1 MLLDCKCH
9 GVSGSCSVR
18 TCWKTLPPFRIVG
31 EHLRHKYLTAQHV
44 TVDQSGKAL
53 THADISYRRPSR
65 DELVYL
71 EESPDYCN
79 INTKTGSLGTSGRE
93 CNKTSSGIGGCK
105 VLCCGKGFNTIQ
117 VEEEYK
123 CVCKFHWCCHVKC
136 QKCRRTVDKHICKGT
151 KDTKDTNTYGRSTN
165 EKTTSSRNKSKK
177 NRRKNKKRK
186 DRRKGDSPGLRESI

>member
-31 EHLRHKYLTAQHV
+31 EYLKQKFVTSQRV
-44 TVDQSGKAL
+44 TVDQSGNAL
-53 THADISYRRPSR
+53 THADSSYRRPAR
-65 DELVYL
+65 DQLVFL
-71 EESPDYCN
+71 EDSPDYCDTN
-79 INTKTGSLGTSGRE
+79 AKTGSLGTSGRE
-93 CNKTSSGIGGCK
+93 CNRSSLDVGGCK

-123 CVCKFHWCCHVKC
+123 CFCKFHWCCRVKC
-136 QKCRRTVDKHICKGT
+136 QKCRRTIDKHICRAA
-151 KDTKDTNTYGRSTN
+151 KDTNTKARSKN
-165 EKTTSSRNKSKK
+165 IKSSRAKSKK

-186 DRRKGDSPGLRESI
+186 DRKKDSDNGTPK